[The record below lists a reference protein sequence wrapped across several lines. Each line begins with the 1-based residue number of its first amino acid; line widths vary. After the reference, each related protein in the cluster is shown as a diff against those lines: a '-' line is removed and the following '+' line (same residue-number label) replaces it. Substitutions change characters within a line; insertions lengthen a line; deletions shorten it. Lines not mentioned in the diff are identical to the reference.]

1 MTRDDNEV
9 ALLNL
14 LIRATLDSVE
24 GYREAADNAGDPE
37 LKGHLAER
45 SLERLNVVSLLREQ
59 VQFLGG
65 QPQDDGTELGGAPRV
80 FSNLK
85 LLLAGQNDAA
95 IFEEI
100 RRGEKYLIG
109 QFNAALDN
117 SDASLDTLDV
127 IEDAHRRIAA
137 GYERML
143 TLLSRAG

>member
-37 LKGHLAER
+37 LKAHFAER
-45 SLERLNVVSLLREQ
+45 SLERLDVVSLLREQ

-65 QPQDDGTELGGAPRV
+65 QPQDDGTALGGAHRV
-80 FSNLK
+80 FTILK
-85 LLLAGQNDAA
+85 SLVAGQNDAA

>member
-24 GYREAADNAGDPE
+24 GYREAAGNAGDPE
-37 LKGHLAER
+37 LKAHFAER

-65 QPQDDGTELGGAPRV
+65 QPQDDGTALGGAARV

-127 IEDAHRRIAA
+127 IEDAHRGIAA